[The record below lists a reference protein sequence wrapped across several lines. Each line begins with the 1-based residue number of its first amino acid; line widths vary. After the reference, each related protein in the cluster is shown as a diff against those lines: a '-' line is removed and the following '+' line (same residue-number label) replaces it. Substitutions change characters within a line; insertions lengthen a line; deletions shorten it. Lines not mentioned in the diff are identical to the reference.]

1 MTAVT
6 LPLSTLATDSS
17 DEAQAT
23 FLSVASSGFT
33 VAVSCAV
40 SPTANDR
47 EVLSMVTDPV
57 GTVTVTAHSAVLPPH
72 FAIIVAFPAFTA
84 VTLPLT
90 TLATNS
96 SDEVQLTFL
105 SVASS
110 GFTVAVN
117 CAVSPTAKERVV
129 LSRVNE
135 VTGTVTVTAHSAV
148 LPPHLAVIV
157 ALPDLTAVTLPLT
170 TLATDSSDEVQ
181 VTFLSVASSGFT
193 VAVSCTVSPTVNESD
208 VLSRVTD
215 PVGTV
220 TVTAHSAILPPH
232 LAVIVALPDLT
243 AVTLPS
249 STFATVSSDEV
260 QLTFLSVALSGFTVA
275 VSCAVSPIDNDR
287 FVLSS
292 ESDSM
297 STVTVTLQS
306 VVQIPDLAV
315 TVTVP
320 GLLAVTI
327 PSATVA
333 TDTSE
338 EPHVT
343 VLSVAL
349 SGLTVA
355 IIVSVSPTFI
365 DKEVLS
371 RVIDVTDTTLVETF
385 TVQVED
391 LPPALAV
398 IVVTPSLMAVTVPE
412 FTLATEAFDEAQITP
427 SYSASF
433 GRTVAT
439 RLKVSPS
446 TISIVAVFSDTE
458 ETST

>member
-1 MTAVT
+1 
-6 LPLSTLATDSS
+6 
-17 DEAQAT
+17 
-23 FLSVASSGFT
+23 
-33 VAVSCAV
+33 
-40 SPTANDR
+40 
-47 EVLSMVTDPV
+47 
-57 GTVTVTAHSAVLPPH
+57 
-72 FAIIVAFPAFTA
+72 
-84 VTLPLT
+84 
-90 TLATNS
+90 
-96 SDEVQLTFL
+96 
-105 SVASS
+105 
-110 GFTVAVN
+110 
-117 CAVSPTAKERVV
+117 
-129 LSRVNE
+129 
-135 VTGTVTVTAHSAV
+135 
-148 LPPHLAVIV
+148 
-157 ALPDLTAVTLPLT
+157 
-170 TLATDSSDEVQ
+170 
-181 VTFLSVASSGFT
+181 
-193 VAVSCTVSPTVNESD
+193 
-208 VLSRVTD
+208 
-215 PVGTV
+215 
-220 TVTAHSAILPPH
+220 
-232 LAVIVALPDLT
+232 
-243 AVTLPS
+243 
-249 STFATVSSDEV
+249 
-260 QLTFLSVALSGFTVA
+260 
-275 VSCAVSPIDNDR
+275 
-287 FVLSS
+287 
-292 ESDSM
+292 M

-398 IVVTPSLMAVTVPE
+398 IVVMPSLMAVTVPE